1 MGHLFINNN
10 KAMISQETKDQI
22 DDEADEFRSDF
33 EFYSSRAE
41 MRAYTKGAIKYA
53 EKVEE
58 KNEIIKSQ
66 DLELAQLKEGHDE
79 WKKSAFE
86 IKELKDKV
94 IRYEAWNRNYQVK
107 QLIEQLT
114 QLKEIAEKMGKMLEE
129 VVKLNNKGGNMNV
142 TWGQIEEVYAEWCAN
157 KIENAGE

>member
-1 MGHLFINNN
+1 
-10 KAMISQETKDQI
+10 MISQETKDQI

-66 DLELAQLKEGHDE
+66 DLELAQLKGIVE
-79 WKKSAFE
+79 KMNKT
-86 IKELKDKV
+86 LKGLGG
-94 IRYEAWNRNYQVK
+94 IEAWINDRDM
-107 QLIEQLT
+107 
-114 QLKEIAEKMGKMLEE
+114 KEHFQKTVYPTITA
-129 VVKLNNKGGNMNV
+129 
-142 TWGQIEEVYAEWCAN
+142 YAEWCKQN
-157 KIENAGE
+157 LK